1 MTGPESPSRHI
12 CEHGAWPAP
21 PCWRKERSAECSHY
35 LRLSKQR
42 PNWEPN
48 WVIPKTP
55 KTFLIFLQNTS
66 KDPRS
71 ETLIYC
77 CNLLELLNFGS
88 PLGGQAL
95 EKWVPISFPGCG
107 HSAINQVETSDAIAK
122 ASTGAPVKLA
132 ARWHWVSLDPIRRH
146 LSRSLIESIVTP
158 MTVVSSCFLFVN
170 VSGKSMATDWCFKC
184 PQISIFHQVLWYSA
198 TVSRWC
204 RTSPAPKL
212 EAVSANFSKASPKK
226 SHNLCLYIC
235 AYLYIFPLY
244 NQYSQEFIGF
254 PWI

>member
-1 MTGPESPSRHI
+1 M
-12 CEHGAWPAP
+12 
-21 PCWRKERSAECSHY
+21 
-35 LRLSKQR
+35 
-42 PNWEPN
+42 
-48 WVIPKTP
+48 
-55 KTFLIFLQNTS
+55 IFLRNTS

-122 ASTGAPVKLA
+122 ASTGAPAKLA

-158 MTVVSSCFLFVN
+158 H
-170 VSGKSMATDWCFKC
+170 DRCFKLFPFC
-184 PQISIFHQVLWYSA
+184 ECGWQKHGHRLMLQMPTDFHFSPGPLVLSHC
-198 TVSRWC
+198 VSMVPHITC
-204 RTSPAPKL
+204 A
-212 EAVSANFSKASPKK
+212 KA
-226 SHNLCLYIC
+226 
-235 AYLYIFPLY
+235 
-244 NQYSQEFIGF
+244 
-254 PWI
+254 